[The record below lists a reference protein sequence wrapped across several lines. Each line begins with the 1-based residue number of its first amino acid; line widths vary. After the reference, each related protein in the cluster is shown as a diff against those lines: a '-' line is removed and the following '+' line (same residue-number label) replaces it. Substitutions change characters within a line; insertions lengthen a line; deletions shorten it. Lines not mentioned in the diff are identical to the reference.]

1 MLRTKAKSEEAP
13 VFKQLKY
20 IRGTDTACAWA
31 GSLLDSDPFC
41 GPCSV
46 LWHRARP
53 LQAAHSGS
61 SNWGLMRHWGWEEG
75 RSQDLS
81 PRLEGSRSGHV
92 FPWGSCSHW
101 IDHQDS
107 CSVEWVIQLPGSD
120 STILSHRTPSLAR
133 WGLSVVVHLW
143 VLSQPL
149 CYLCNQLFEL
159 KHTA

>member
-1 MLRTKAKSEEAP
+1 MLCTKAKSEEAP

-46 LWHRARP
+46 LRHRAQPCRLHILVAPTGVWREIEGGKKGEARISP
-53 LQAAHSGS
+53 LC
-61 SNWGLMRHWGWEEG
+61 
-75 RSQDLS
+75 
-81 PRLEGSRSGHV
+81 LEGFRSGHV
-92 FPWGSCSHW
+92 FPWGSCSRW

-107 CSVEWVIQLPGSD
+107 RCVEWVIQLLGSD
-120 STILSHRTPSLAR
+120 STVLSHWTPSLGG

-149 CYLCNQLFEL
+149 YYLCNQLFEL